1 MKKKYFSYDDF
12 SYNICSDR
20 HCVKSSKYFYLASLC
35 KIAHICYL
43 YNVRTTYI
51 YSLISYNV
59 CKISIC
65 EYSLFCILNPD
76 FFFSCTNDA
85 PILFLWHNS
94 ESDCVFES
102 VQVHLMPHRS
112 SLFKIQFLVFTV
124 SSSLYF
130 LFRASYFHIYTC
142 ISKNWFFSALTR
154 NLFV

>member
-76 FFFSCTNDA
+76 FFFHVPTMHQFFFYDTTVNQ
-85 PILFLWHNS
+85 IVYLN
-94 ESDCVFES
+94 
-102 VQVHLMPHRS
+102 
-112 SLFKIQFLVFTV
+112 LFKYIWCHIAAVYLKYSFWCLQYLLRFIFSSVHHISIFIPVFQK
-124 SSSLYF
+124 
-130 LFRASYFHIYTC
+130 ID
-142 ISKNWFFSALTR
+142 FS
-154 NLFV
+154 VH